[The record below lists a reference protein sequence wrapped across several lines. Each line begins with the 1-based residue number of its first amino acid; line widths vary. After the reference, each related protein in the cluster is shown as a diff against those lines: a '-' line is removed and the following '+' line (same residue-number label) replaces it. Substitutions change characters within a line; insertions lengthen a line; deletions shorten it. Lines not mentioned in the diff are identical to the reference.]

1 MTNKFPQLFFFPLS
15 VDDIYKDEPAR
26 RHKSV
31 WLWMNLKKR
40 GGPETWNDNDV
51 FDFTGWA
58 ELGRQ
63 NWNSISMPM
72 PTYSSLHGFTR
83 PCNIIARVYD
93 IITSTYDIWV
103 TQKNYYYHHYV
114 SITNWNIV
122 VLLSTH
128 SRPCRLWWFANFV
141 TNMWDFL
148 WGRFPEFANPVL
160 QVRSTQR
167 MMMNRLIIKANHRI
181 FSWFCLLL
189 ASFLQR
195 CCRRL
200 TCQS

>member
-1 MTNKFPQLFFFPLS
+1 MEKGISLGIFWMLYCWFTHKISCWTMTNKFPQLFFFPLS

-58 ELGRQ
+58 KLGETKLKF
-63 NWNSISMPM
+63 NSNANM

-93 IITSTYDIWV
+93 IITSTWHMSY
-103 TQKNYYYHHYV
+103 TEKL
-114 SITNWNIV
+114 
-122 VLLSTH
+122 LLSSLCVYNKLKYSCIIVH
-128 SRPCRLWWFANFV
+128 S
-141 TNMWDFL
+141 
-148 WGRFPEFANPVL
+148 
-160 QVRSTQR
+160 
-167 MMMNRLIIKANHRI
+167 
-181 FSWFCLLL
+181 
-189 ASFLQR
+189 
-195 CCRRL
+195 
-200 TCQS
+200 